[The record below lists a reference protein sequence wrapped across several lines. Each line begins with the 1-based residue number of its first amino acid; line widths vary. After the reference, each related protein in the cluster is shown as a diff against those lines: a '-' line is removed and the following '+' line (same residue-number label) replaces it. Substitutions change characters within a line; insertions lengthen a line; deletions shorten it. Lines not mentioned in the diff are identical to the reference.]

1 MTFRQKSRSK
11 PNKPPQKRGSKR
23 KERVDSDI
31 EVGSDDG
38 ENAVEKKKVRWG
50 EEEEASE
57 KTTERDTVATE
68 SEESSEIPE
77 KVCLTVWCQNNRLG
91 AAYYDSIKCTVY
103 TLHDTDESAHYD
115 LTKMILEQVNPDVVL
130 TSSRSDDGFIDIIRD
145 HMDASN
151 GLFQIRPH
159 KDFSTSKGRDRLL
172 SLRLLSDLP
181 EDDST
186 THTSSDIDSGVSE
199 PRNAYDF
206 MRRRRENVQDPM
218 TKRWNAS
225 IRLANSVSV
234 ESSPFCMASIGALLD
249 HLVRELSINA
259 LDDEGIRGLEV
270 RSIEALSLF
279 VSHFHTVEAPSP
291 RHPSS
296 EVMQLNADA
305 LFSLQIF
312 ENERHASVHSDKT
325 KEGLSLAGVL
335 NTTYTTLGRSL
346 MRMWLLRPSLSLTV
360 INARHDAVTC
370 FMKPENIS
378 TANTL
383 KNHFKGLKNIPRMLT
398 LLRSGRA
405 RLSEWQG
412 LIKFTVCCAMLKETL
427 GELHDAAD
435 VDVVRKLNSSLDIAS
450 FRDVGTRINE
460 IIDWEESSE
469 AQRVCVRP
477 HVDEELDNRK
487 HVYHGIDTVLSKV
500 AEQICQ
506 TVPDDYATTLNVVYF
521 PQLGFLICVPLRE
534 EWQSEEGIKSL
545 DGWSFQFSSESHVY
559 FKTQEMHDMDA
570 HIGDLHSLI
579 VDREIEIVQDLL
591 DEVMVHDE
599 AICRVCDNCAELD
612 CLLAF
617 ADVSSAYEYRRPI
630 MVEENM
636 IEIVQGRHPLQEM
649 VVDTFVPNDSRVCG
663 ADWRPGHLLDGDEAS
678 LGGWNNVVICTGA
691 NACGKSVYLKQVAII
706 VYMAQIGW

>member
-115 LTKMILEQVNPDVVL
+115 LTKMSAGGPSNVADYLTDTFVVLEQVNPDVVL

-186 THTSSDIDSGVSE
+186 THTSSDVDSGVSE

-325 KEGLSLAGVL
+325 KEGLSLA
-335 NTTYTTLGRSL
+335 
-346 MRMWLLRPSLSLTV
+346 V

-383 KNHFKGLKNIPRMLT
+383 KNHLKGLKNILRMLT

-412 LIKFTVCCAMLKETL
+412 LIKV
-427 GELHDAAD
+427 GE
-435 VDVVRKLNSSLDIAS
+435 
-450 FRDVGTRINE
+450 G
-460 IIDWEESSE
+460 
-469 AQRVCVRP
+469 
-477 HVDEELDNRK
+477 
-487 HVYHGIDTVLSKV
+487 
-500 AEQICQ
+500 
-506 TVPDDYATTLNVVYF
+506 
-521 PQLGFLICVPLRE
+521 
-534 EWQSEEGIKSL
+534 
-545 DGWSFQFSSESHVY
+545 SHISGN
-559 FKTQEMHDMDA
+559 MH
-570 HIGDLHSLI
+570 
-579 VDREIEIVQDLL
+579 
-591 DEVMVHDE
+591 
-599 AICRVCDNCAELD
+599 
-612 CLLAF
+612 
-617 ADVSSAYEYRRPI
+617 
-630 MVEENM
+630 
-636 IEIVQGRHPLQEM
+636 
-649 VVDTFVPNDSRVCG
+649 
-663 ADWRPGHLLDGDEAS
+663 
-678 LGGWNNVVICTGA
+678 
-691 NACGKSVYLKQVAII
+691 
-706 VYMAQIGW
+706 